1 MVGATGRLLTERN
14 QHGRRLPGAVAG
26 VNALTDT
33 TTAEGVNM
41 TLLQTIKLRLAE
53 WYQWYPNG
61 LFDLSKA
68 CTNSTRQELI
78 QGRIS
83 LH

>member
-1 MVGATGRLLTERN
+1 
-14 QHGRRLPGAVAG
+14 
-26 VNALTDT
+26 
-33 TTAEGVNM
+33 M